1 MARDKNK
8 KDIDQTASSGEDDI
22 YTGYTDT
29 DSDEDFMA
37 DVDVTLESIL
47 AEFKGSAYIDGDKKT
62 PKSVLQEKTN
72 RIIQE
77 AAGGQYK
84 DRETTEEPDA
94 PYPPLRK
101 AGEGRPETTEKIPEL
116 RLDKPDQ
123 PKPGGDMRRLPGTD
137 GDTRRLPKVDSDT
150 KRLPKT
156 DGDTRQARQKNGEPK
171 PAKPKIS
178 PAGLSDLSTVN
189 LAKSQEYKNEKA
201 KTSQTGISET
211 TGEKDVIPFDS
222 FFGQSDD
229 MEDEI
234 VREVSKAIEQQ
245 TQFEQETQKSVKK
258 AFRLF
263 QRNDDEY
270 TDDNDVFD
278 SGYDSDTE
286 QTYEQTP
293 VVFEDGYV
301 DEPDLNVAI
310 KQFAEKCNMY
320 STRFFFS
327 LTLSIL
333 LTILTIVFQAGVS
346 LPFGIGHN
354 SAVSAGIL
362 LILMFVIM
370 IFSAEK
376 LVDGFSD
383 ILKGR
388 QGIETL
394 NLFSCLATATAGIF
408 GMVTKDTAAGMPFC
422 AVSAFSLTFTLWSE
436 RVYYRALTESLKTVQ
451 STSMPTGVVVEQC
464 EDIDRSV
471 IKKVVGKTQGFYN
484 NLIQEDITETVF
496 RYATPILIIAAVVLA
511 FFSSFGQDMRYNF
524 IHNFAAIMAAAAPF
538 SAIMAY
544 AVPFNAVVRRTRQS
558 GAAVAGWG
566 GADELFHSDGAS
578 MKDEDIFPAGTVSL
592 GGIKIFE
599 DVSPDKAIRYAA
611 SLIIASRSVLASLF
625 TQLLN
630 KQGLTKLNVED
641 FQCYEGGIGGTIKGE
656 RIVTGSAALMNLQGI
671 RVPPSLNMKN
681 GVFTAVGKKLIAVFT
696 IDYVP
701 VKSVQNALVSVLR
714 YHVKLLF
721 SVRDFN
727 ITPVMLEQK
736 FKVPVDDVE
745 YIPIADSYDLSD
757 DSKLDTK
764 RTAAV
769 LTREGMT
776 PYVEAIIGGRRLRFT
791 ALVATILTILS
802 AVGGM
807 IIMYSICMTGA
818 FSAGSAPN
826 LLLYMASMT
835 AVVLIVCGFA
845 KYRQ

>member
-29 DSDEDFMA
+29 DSDEDFLA
-37 DVDVTLESIL
+37 DGDVTLESIL

-62 PKSVLQEKTN
+62 PKSVLQEKTD

-77 AAGGQYK
+77 IAGSQVE
-84 DRETTEEPDA
+84 DRETVDRSDA
-94 PYPPLRK
+94 LKQPLRK
-101 AGEGRPETTEKIPEL
+101 AEEGRSETTGESPARRRETSVE
-116 RLDKPDQ
+116 PT
-123 PKPGGDMRRLPGTD
+123 PG
-137 GDTRRLPKVDSDT
+137 GDTRRLPKTDSDT
-150 KRLPKT
+150 KRLPRIGNDAAGQTLRKN
-156 DGDTRQARQKNGEPK
+156 DEAR

-178 PAGLSDLSTVN
+178 PAGLPDLSAVN
-189 LAKSQEYKNEKA
+189 LAKSQEYKSEKA
-201 KTSQTGISET
+201 KTSQTGGAEGT
-211 TGEKDVIPFDS
+211 NEKDVIPFDS
-222 FFGQSDD
+222 FFGQSGD

-245 TQFEQETQKSVKK
+245 TEFEQETQKSVKK

-263 QRNDDEY
+263 RRNDDEY
-270 TDDNDVFD
+270 NDETDVFD

-286 QTYEQTP
+286 QEYEQTP
-293 VVFEDGYV
+293 VVFEDNYV
-301 DEPDLNVAI
+301 EEPDLSVAI

-362 LILMFVIM
+362 LILMFVVM
-370 IFSAEK
+370 MFSAEK

-383 ILKGR
+383 IVKGR

-408 GMVTKDTAAGMPFC
+408 SMVTQDAAAGMPFC
-422 AVSAFSLTFTLWSE
+422 AVSAFSLTFTLWGE
-436 RVYYRALTESLKTVQ
+436 RVYYRALTETLRTVQ
-451 STSMPTGVVVEQC
+451 STSMPTGVVVELC

-471 IKKVVGKTQGFYN
+471 IKKVVGKTEGFYN

-511 FFSSFGQDMRYNF
+511 FFSSFGQDMRHNF
-524 IHNFAAIMAAAAPF
+524 THNFAAIMAAAAPF
-538 SAIMAY
+538 SALLAY
-544 AVPFNAVVRRTRQS
+544 AIPFNAVARRARQS

-566 GADELFHSDGAS
+566 GADELFHSDGTS

-656 RIVTGSAALMNLQGI
+656 RIVTGSAALMNLLGI

-769 LTREGMT
+769 LTREGMS

-791 ALVATILTILS
+791 ALVATIMTILS

-845 KYRQ
+845 RYRQ